1 MRKYYKYL
9 KIFLFIFVLIILI
22 FCIIRAIHRWNIE
35 QSNRTVELVL
45 EYREVQSVAEVLEY
59 DIDYLMSELQSAG
72 LNSIAISE
80 KAKDSKYNISNLSDI
95 DRSLV
100 AKKIDWRITRLIRR
114 CGLKAILRPSNSY
127 CSAVNPPP

>member
-59 DIDYLMSELQSAG
+59 DIDYLHDHESYAAKWLKNNIETNITLYTTDHNSARK
-72 LNSIAISE
+72 LISQG
-80 KAKDSKYNISNLSDI
+80 DFNLHLI
-95 DRSLV
+95 LYRYFF
-100 AKKIDWRITRLIRR
+100 KHKPITR
-114 CGLKAILRPSNSY
+114 GQ
-127 CSAVNPPP
+127 